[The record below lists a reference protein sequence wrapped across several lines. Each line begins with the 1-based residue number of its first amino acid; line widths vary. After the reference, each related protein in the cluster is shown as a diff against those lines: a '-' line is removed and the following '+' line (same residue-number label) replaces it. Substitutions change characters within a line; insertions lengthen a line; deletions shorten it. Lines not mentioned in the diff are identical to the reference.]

1 MKKLEVVIAPFKLNE
16 LCNALEKYGAKD
28 IIFSE
33 VIDLKKEKN
42 EIFRGARAELAFLK
56 KVKIEFHINDDK
68 IGKCVKSIDKIAL
81 LD

>member
-1 MKKLEVVIAPFKLNE
+1 MKKLEVVIVPFKLNE

-42 EIFRGARAELAFLK
+42 EIFRGARADLAFLK
-56 KVKIEFHINDDK
+56 KLKLNFILMTIK
-68 IGKCVKSIDKIAL
+68 
-81 LD
+81 